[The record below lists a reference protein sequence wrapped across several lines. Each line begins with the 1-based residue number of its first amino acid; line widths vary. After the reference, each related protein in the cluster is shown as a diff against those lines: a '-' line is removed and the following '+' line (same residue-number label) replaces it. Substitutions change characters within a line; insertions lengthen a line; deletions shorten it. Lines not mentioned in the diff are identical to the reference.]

1 MILTPVVKLSLPLLD
16 SLSLKFAVTLEEA
29 QAWQEKGRVGRKP
42 DAFGRGII
50 FTPRSIIKT
59 AEKYLECKFYPFC
72 RCTSGLLIYFSFHRS
87 DSDKQ
92 SFKNKQDPCILDKS
106 KALVITEKSC
116 YTVPFTST
124 SSSIVPGISMIGF
137 NFLKDLTIRTLLSIE
152 VEIMMEYEWN
162 LRR

>member
-1 MILTPVVKLSLPLLD
+1 M
-16 SLSLKFAVTLEEA
+16 
-29 QAWQEKGRVGRKP
+29 
-42 DAFGRGII
+42 FGRGII
-50 FTPRSIIKT
+50 FTFRSIIKT

-72 RCTSGLLIYFSFHRS
+72 RCTLLIYFSFHRS

-106 KALVITEKSC
+106 MALVITEKSC
-116 YTVPFTST
+116 YTVPFTSSSSSS

-162 LRR
+162 LRRQKVVQVYKRVKSTESVSQIDATRFQSPHFT